1 MVADQQSPR
10 KMRQINQYNEGFM
23 KHAKIAPMGRLLPLA
38 VLGAL
43 AFSSGI
49 AGAAERSGKQVVDA
63 VCSSCHATGK
73 DGAPK
78 IGDQAAWAQRA
89 SKGMDKL
96 TSNAI
101 TGLRNMP
108 AHGGQAALTDVEM
121 SRAVAYMVSGGKAV
135 DPTRPYSSPKTR
147 SGEQVV
153 QERCQECHATGK
165 NGSPKIGD
173 VEAWKPRLKDGVTP
187 LVNSAINGH
196 NSMPARG
203 GMSNLSDAEMRSA
216 VEFMVGQLGAAHK

>member
-1 MVADQQSPR
+1 M
-10 KMRQINQYNEGFM
+10 
-23 KHAKIAPMGRLLPLA
+23 KIANFAPLA
-38 VLGAL
+38 ALIALGFAS
-43 AFSSGI
+43 AT
-49 AGAAERSGKQVVDA
+49 ANAVERSGKEVVET
-63 VCSSCHATGK
+63 VCIACHATGK

-108 AHGGQAALTDVEM
+108 AHGGQAQLTDVEM
-121 SRAVAYMVSGGKAV
+121 SRGVAYMVSGGKAV
-135 DPTRPYSSPKTR
+135 DTKKAYSAPHTH
-147 SGEQVV
+147 SGEQIV
-153 QERCQECHATGK
+153 QERCQDCHATGK

-173 VEAWKPRLKDGVTP
+173 VEAWTPRLKDGVDR
-187 LVNSAINGH
+187 LVNSAISGH

-203 GMSNLSDAEMRSA
+203 GLSNLSDAEMRAA
-216 VEFMVGQLGAAHK
+216 VEFMISKLGSNKK